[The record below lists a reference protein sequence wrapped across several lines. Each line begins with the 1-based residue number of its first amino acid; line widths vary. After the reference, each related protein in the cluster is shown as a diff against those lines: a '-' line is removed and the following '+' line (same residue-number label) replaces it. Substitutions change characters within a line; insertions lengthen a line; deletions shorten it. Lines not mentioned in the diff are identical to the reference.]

1 MAEVYV
7 AKAKGI
13 GGFEKLVAIKVIHP
27 RFSEDD
33 HFVQMLVEE
42 AKISVQLSHVNI
54 AQTFDLGCI
63 DDTYYIAMEYI
74 EGADAY
80 RVTHRAKDRKLA
92 LPIDICIYIA
102 SEICNGLGY
111 AHRKRDPEGRSMG
124 IVHRDISP
132 QNVLMS
138 FAGEVKL
145 VDFGIAKAALR
156 GGQTE
161 VGVIK
166 GKYYYMSPE
175 QAWGDPVDARSDLFS
190 AGIVLHELLCGDM
203 VYQENNVPALL
214 DKVRKAEIDSPRAR
228 RPDVTPQLEAVLMK
242 ALAKDPEDRYPSA
255 HAFGQALTEQLYK
268 GNPTF
273 TASRLSQLMA
283 TLFPEDVKR
292 HSQVLKLPE
301 AMEPAEPSSEQELPS
316 MSKDEFMPSREAS
329 VVFDLGD
336 AEDDDETRND
346 ILPFR
351 KGDRSTKQ
359 IDPPPS
365 TGDGPTSPDRFAGF
379 GVAAPEEWEEET
391 HLKERG
397 DWDESTLVDE
407 DGDAFMN
414 AHGAIRAMRD
424 GEPEELSG
432 ESTVA
437 TPNPLAYLATRVAE
451 ASEVSRPGGVHDRT
465 STGAP
470 AFEDD
475 DDDEDEPQRTAVA
488 ATAFPDSDP
497 PDKTAIGATA
507 FPDSDPPPPPQP
519 ARAAFPRPSGVKPKS
534 VPPPP
539 GRLPPRRIPPP
550 AQIPQPPRPLPP
562 EEDSVTLDELAPRT
576 SAPPE
581 GSPRHLAPGAPE
593 ELPAEPTMALP
604 EGGSGPHRRAAPLSA
619 TSQGGIRLGPEAD
632 RFFAPPTGEADA
644 LPAPGQQPFDPF
656 GGVPVK
662 GTGAGQRPLDDPFT
676 RPPPE
681 DPFAA
686 APRAEELPE
695 DPSAQL
701 GKPRPIRWI
710 LAFVAVAVL
719 VAGVAAL
726 GAWIASRPDPT
737 SLTLIT
743 TPEGATVRL
752 DGRELPHRTPV
763 TLPDQEAGHE
773 VELVLSHP
781 GHEERTDSFPL
792 REGENRRVY
801 HLNPIRVSL
810 RIATEPAGAQVWVDG
825 VLRGSAPLEISG
837 LSEGDEL
844 ALRAN
849 LLGRQVEQSYTVG
862 GDREQAVS
870 MTLPAPDEDE
880 E

>member
-33 HFVQMLVEE
+33 HFVTMLVEE

-63 DDTYYIAMEYI
+63 DDTYYIAMEFI

-92 LPIDICIYIA
+92 IPIDICIYIA

-175 QAWGDPVDARSDLFS
+175 QAWGDPVDARSDIFS
-190 AGIVLHELLCGDM
+190 AGIVLHELLTGDM
-203 VYQENNVPALL
+203 VYHENNVPALL
-214 DKVRKAEIDSPRAR
+214 DKVRKAEIESPRAL
-228 RPDVTPQLEAVLMK
+228 RPDVSPQLEAVLMK
-242 ALAKDPEDRYPSA
+242 ALQKEPEDRYESA

-283 TLFPEDVKR
+283 TLFPDDVRR
-292 HSQVLKLPE
+292 HSQIIELPE
-301 AMEPAEPSSEQELPS
+301 AEEAHEPPEPSAELPV
-316 MSKDEFMPSREAS
+316 MSKDEFLPSREAS
-329 VVFDLGD
+329 VVFDLAEEEGED
-336 AEDDDETRND
+336 ATRND

-351 KGDRSTKQ
+351 KGNRATRQ
-359 IDPPPS
+359 IDAPAEPK
-365 TGDGPTSPDRFAGF
+365 GDGPTSPDRFAGF

-397 DWDESTLVDE
+397 EWDESTLVDE
-407 DGDAFMN
+407 DGDAFMA
-414 AHGAIRAMRD
+414 AHGAIKALRD
-424 GEPEELSG
+424 DEPEELQG

-437 TPNPLAYLATRVAE
+437 TPNPLAYLSTRVAD
-451 ASEVSRPGGVHDRT
+451 SSQIHPPGGVHDRT
-465 STGAP
+465 AMGAP
-470 AFEDD
+470 AFDDGEDD
-475 DDDEDEPQRTAVA
+475 DDEPQRTAVA
-488 ATAFPDSDP
+488 ASAFESEP
-497 PDKTAIGATA
+497 PDKTAIGASA
-507 FPDSDPPPPPQP
+507 FPDSEPPPPPP
-519 ARAAFPRPSGVKPKS
+519 APAAFPRPSGVKPRS

-539 GRLPPRRIPPP
+539 GRLPPRKIPPP
-550 AQIPQPPRPLPP
+550 ARMPRPRPP
-562 EEDSVTLDELAPRT
+562 EDVSPTLDEMAPRT
-576 SAPPE
+576 SAAPE
-581 GSPRHLAPGAPE
+581 GAPRHLPDGAPE
-593 ELPAEPTMALP
+593 ELPAEPTVALQ
-604 EGGSGPHRRAAPLSA
+604 ESTATGPRSAPLST

-632 RFFAPPTGEADA
+632 RFFAPSSTGEADA
-644 LPAPGQQPFDPF
+644 LPAPGQPQHFDPF
-656 GGVPVK
+656 GGVPVQ
-662 GTGAGQRPLDDPFT
+662 GTGAGQRPLDDPFQ
-676 RPPPE
+676 RPPSDA

-686 APRAEELPE
+686 QHRSEELPA

-710 LAFVAVAVL
+710 LAFVAFALL
-719 VAGVAAL
+719 VAGVAGL
-726 GAWIASRPDPT
+726 GAYIASRPDPT

-752 DGRELPHRTPV
+752 DGEELPHRTPV
-763 TLPDQEAGHE
+763 TLPELEPGRE
-773 VELVLSHP
+773 IELVLTHP
-781 GHEERTDSFPL
+781 GHEERSDSFPL
-792 REGENRRVY
+792 RAGENRRVY

-810 RIATEPAGAQVWVDG
+810 RISTEPAGAQVWVDG

-837 LSEGDEL
+837 LSEGDQL
-844 ALRAN
+844 TLRAN
-849 LLGRQVEQSYTVG
+849 LLGRQVERGHTVG
-862 GDREQAVS
+862 AERQQDVTL
-870 MTLPAPDEDE
+870 TLPTAGRETE